1 MYNYTLEATQHD
13 PATWVIWV
21 NGQFAIVFFFIFVS
35 FYLFAKATGRIVRQ
49 IWNNEG
55 SKCVVT
61 SKEVTLGVWPMYHKF
76 WGKTP
81 KTEFFGGV
89 NRTFM
94 PKRQK
99 L

>member
-49 IWNNEG
+49 I
-55 SKCVVT
+55 
-61 SKEVTLGVWPMYHKF
+61 
-76 WGKTP
+76 
-81 KTEFFGGV
+81 
-89 NRTFM
+89 
-94 PKRQK
+94 
-99 L
+99 